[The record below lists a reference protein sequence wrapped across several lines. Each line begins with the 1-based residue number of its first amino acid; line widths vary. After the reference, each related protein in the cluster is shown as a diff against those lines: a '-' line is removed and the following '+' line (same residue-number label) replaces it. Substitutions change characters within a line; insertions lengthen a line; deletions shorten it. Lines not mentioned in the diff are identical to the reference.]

1 MTLREL
7 FSSISNGFSSFGRE
21 LGRELSN
28 LKNYLLNMEV
38 VDLLSIIFVIAI
50 IIGILVCYSLI
61 VEWLNQEKN
70 KKLKYKIE
78 KIFNW
83 LRNIVF
89 ITIFLLIFC
98 GILISIFA

>member
-21 LGRELSN
+21 LSN
-28 LKNYLLNMEV
+28 LKNDLLNMEV
-38 VDLLSIIFVIAI
+38 VDLLSIILVIAI
-50 IIGILVCYSLI
+50 IIGILVCYTLI

-83 LRNIVF
+83 LKNIVF